1 MLLVN
6 FLDDL
11 ADSKQLL
18 KTIKKYKVDN
28 ILFVHFKNCLS
39 PNILSKESEDIDD
52 TSTSKKLETKEFL
65 FKMLDSMKFNYEYL
79 DIVSNITHITLIG
92 LLASKIVSYRNEA
105 VINLTYCPKTYVPIV
120 VQAAYYIPQFIKEIL
135 LFTEDFGS
143 TAISYPIASI
153 DYDPDKET
161 NLLKEILSLFLTN
174 QTYYTDFAF
183 NKTLSSTIILQLVN
197 DEQAVKSQKE
207 FKYPYIQACLSNL
220 AQNQNGKPILLQR
233 RHNSSDKT
241 ALVYTITDHGVL
253 ALLIWYLQQKQADN
267 TKTPLYTKLHE
278 IFKDISFSEI
288 EYRYISS
295 SKICTICESG
305 NVSELF
311 TCSICGQ
318 ESCKECLNDQFL
330 DNKCHVQLQIIS

>member
-207 FKYPYIQACLSNL
+207 FKYPYIQA
-220 AQNQNGKPILLQR
+220 
-233 RHNSSDKT
+233 
-241 ALVYTITDHGVL
+241 
-253 ALLIWYLQQKQADN
+253 
-267 TKTPLYTKLHE
+267 
-278 IFKDISFSEI
+278 
-288 EYRYISS
+288 
-295 SKICTICESG
+295 
-305 NVSELF
+305 
-311 TCSICGQ
+311 
-318 ESCKECLNDQFL
+318 
-330 DNKCHVQLQIIS
+330 